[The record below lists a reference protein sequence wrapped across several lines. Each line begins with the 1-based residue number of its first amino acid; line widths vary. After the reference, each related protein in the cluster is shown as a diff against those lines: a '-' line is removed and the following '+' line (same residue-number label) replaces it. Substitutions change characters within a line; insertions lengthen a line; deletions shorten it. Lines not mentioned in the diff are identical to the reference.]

1 MASPVQSGP
10 SLLVVRTQP
19 GGENHKAREAPPSM
33 RQESRQLPKVGQMQ
47 AYTGEGGRREPLGPS
62 KRQESRPLPSA
73 QQTQACTGNEW
84 AWGMDGEEGDKR
96 HDNVQRGRAA
106 RSLRAGYLCLP
117 R

>member
-84 AWGMDGEEGDKR
+84 AWRKETKDMITCKEGAPLG
-96 HDNVQRGRAA
+96 HFAPA
-106 RSLRAGYLCLP
+106 IFAFP
-117 R
+117 A